1 MEQILS
7 YLVETYAP
15 KAILVY
21 GSYADGSDNEHSDF
35 DALVISGCQG
45 RSHDMS
51 MVNGVTLD
59 VFVYPEADL
68 KAVIDM
74 ESLVQIYHSK
84 VVLDTEGVG
93 EALRKQVMDYVDH
106 LPVKEETE
114 VFAEIEWCRK
124 MVLRTRRKDAEGM
137 FRWHWVLTDSL
148 EIFCDAVG
156 KRYWGP
162 KKTLKWMESA
172 YPEAFLSYQKA
183 LCSLDD
189 KYLENWISCLE
200 EVVASHRRKR

>member
-59 VFVYPEADL
+59 VFVYPEA
-68 KAVIDM
+68 
-74 ESLVQIYHSK
+74 
-84 VVLDTEGVG
+84 
-93 EALRKQVMDYVDH
+93 
-106 LPVKEETE
+106 
-114 VFAEIEWCRK
+114 
-124 MVLRTRRKDAEGM
+124 
-137 FRWHWVLTDSL
+137 
-148 EIFCDAVG
+148 
-156 KRYWGP
+156 
-162 KKTLKWMESA
+162 
-172 YPEAFLSYQKA
+172 FLSYQKV

-200 EVVASHRRKR
+200 EVAASHRRKR